1 MRSERFKSVRSA
13 KRVLVLYQHRDRN
26 RKESLKVDH
35 HAVLLL
41 ANIRNEGKYGV
52 FVVCRAFAVFLDN
65 DRR

>member
-35 HAVLLL
+35 HAVLLFVD
-41 ANIRNEGKYGV
+41 IRHESKYGV
-52 FVVCRAFAVFLDN
+52 FVVRRAFVVFLN
-65 DRR
+65 DDRW

>member
-26 RKESLKVDH
+26 RKESLEVDH

-41 ANIRNEGKYGV
+41 ANIRNESKYGV
-52 FVVCRAFAVFLDN
+52 FVVRRAFVVFLN
-65 DRR
+65 DDRW